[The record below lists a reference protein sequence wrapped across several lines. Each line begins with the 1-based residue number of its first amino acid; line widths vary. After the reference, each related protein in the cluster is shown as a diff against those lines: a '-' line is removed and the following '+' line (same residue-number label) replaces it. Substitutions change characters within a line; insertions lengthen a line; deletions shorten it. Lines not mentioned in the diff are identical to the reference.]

1 MQTRAAAPMSSSLL
15 RGPFSQAKEVRM
27 TRVNFDISMS
37 LEGLV
42 AAMSDRRRGEL
53 RPSDDIDAE
62 RIGIE
67 ASRVIQTPL
76 VTHLRVAVRQRA
88 S

>member
-1 MQTRAAAPMSSSLL
+1 
-15 RGPFSQAKEVRM
+15 M

-42 AAMSDRRRGEL
+42 AAMSDRRGGE
-53 RPSDDIDAE
+53 RPCDDIDAE
-62 RIGIE
+62 HIGLE

-76 VTHLRVAVRQRA
+76 VSHLRVAVRQRA

>member
-1 MQTRAAAPMSSSLL
+1 M
-15 RGPFSQAKEVRM
+15 K
-27 TRVNFDISMS
+27 RVNFDISMS

-42 AAMSDRRRGEL
+42 AAMSDRRGGEL
-53 RPSDDIDAE
+53 RVCEDADAE
-62 RIGIE
+62 RIKRE

-76 VTHLRVAVRQRA
+76 VSHLRVAVRQRA